1 MTYQTPEG
9 KIKAE
14 IKRLLDEYAAYYFM
28 PQPGYL
34 CRNGI
39 AVYIVCLNGTYIAI
53 EAKAGRKVPTAI
65 QQRELDKVEGV
76 GVRLSSSIYIV
87 CELPSGYNPP
97 LDELLLFI
105 GTAYP

>member
-1 MTYQTPEG
+1 MSAEG
-9 KIKAE
+9 KVVSYA
-14 IKRLLDEYAAYYFM
+14 LLDNASA
-28 PQPGYL
+28 PLGTSATRITPL
-34 CRNGI
+34 VLNNI
-39 AVYIVCLNGTYIAI
+39 ALL
-53 EAKAGRKVPTAI
+53 RLVPL
-65 QQRELDKVEGV
+65 LDKVEGV

>member
-39 AVYIVCLNGTYIAI
+39 ADYIVCLNGTYIAI

-65 QQRELDKVEGV
+65 QQRELDKVNAAGGV
-76 GVRLSSSIYIV
+76 ALCINAENIHA
-87 CELPSGYNPP
+87 LPLI
-97 LDELLLFI
+97 LDEI
-105 GTAYP
+105 AK